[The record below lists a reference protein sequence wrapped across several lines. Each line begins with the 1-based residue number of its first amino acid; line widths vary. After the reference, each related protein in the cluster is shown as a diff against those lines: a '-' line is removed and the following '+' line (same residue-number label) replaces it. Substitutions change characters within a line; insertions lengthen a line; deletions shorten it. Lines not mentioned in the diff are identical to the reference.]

1 MFHSILNK
9 ISIFLVL
16 LILTTCAKK
25 EESGDSNA
33 SSSSAPDCRGRI
45 NGVKDSSSTLTNLKF
60 PFPNGKSHRVGQTWS
75 GTWSHYFT
83 GREHALDFDMAD
95 GSDNISAVGPG

>member
-1 MFHSILNK
+1 MSKVLNILL
-9 ISIFLVL
+9 IFLVL

-33 SSSSAPDCRGRI
+33 SSSSAAACRGRI

-60 PFPNGKSHRVGQTWS
+60 PFPKEVYVPFIYSSNIDWNAFWS
-75 GTWSHYFT
+75 ISSPSPGRSGIDIDPFT
-83 GREHALDFDMAD
+83 GNI
-95 GSDNISAVGPG
+95 GS